1 MQKKL
6 LVTKSKYNL
15 ANQYILSQ
23 VVKRF
28 NKKDYEVI
36 IKELPNNY
44 LIIANLKIEEV

>member
-1 MQKKL
+1 MRKKV
-6 LVTKSKYNL
+6 LVNKSKYNL

-23 VVKRF
+23 VLRRF
-28 NKKDYEVI
+28 NKKDYDVI